1 TSKAPI
7 TSFSFTPTAADRL
20 NSVVVH
26 TASTLADMNKIYLYK
41 ESGSLPGS
49 FDPASDTLLTSAAGA
64 TPAAD
69 TTLTLT
75 NPLDLA
81 AGTQVKFYVV
91 VDVKSTATLGHTL
104 SFSIAPAKITLDSGN
119 WPPASETA

>member
-1 TSKAPI
+1 
-7 TSFSFTPTAADRL
+7 
-20 NSVVVH
+20 
-26 TASTLADMNKIYLYK
+26 
-41 ESGSLPGS
+41 
-49 FDPASDTLLTSAAGA
+49 LLTSAAGA

-119 WPPASETA
+119 WPPSSETATWAPSGSTSIVNTTNITTNAVQQVGTATVGTGTNKFSVLKFTLTAAQADTLN